1 MVPQWSAGEEVL
13 AQQFPLV
20 VPVQVRFRDLD
31 ALGHVN
37 NAVYLSYLEM
47 ARVAYVQSR
56 FGLSH
61 PRDFSFILARVEIDY
76 KSPVTLGERL
86 MVGIGVAHV
95 GKRSFRFAYEIRE
108 ASSGRLVAQ
117 AETVQVMYDYQAQ
130 KPVAIPEEVR
140 RVLEADRV
148 SVPGGEEA

>member
-1 MVPQWSAGEEVL
+1 MAPQRSTGEDVL
-13 AQQFPLV
+13 ARKYPLV

-56 FGLSH
+56 FGLAH

-86 MVGIGVAHV
+86 VVGIGVAHV
-95 GKRSFRFAYEIRE
+95 GQRSFRFAYEIRE
-108 ASSGRLVAQ
+108 AATGRLVAQ
-117 AETVQVMYDYQAQ
+117 AETVQVMYDYEAQ
-130 KPVAIPEEVR
+130 QVVPIPEAIR
-140 RVLEADRV
+140 RQLEADRV
-148 SVPGGEEA
+148 FDEGGGRV

>member
-1 MVPQWSAGEEVL
+1 MAEL
-13 AQQFPLV
+13 MTRFPLV

-86 MVGIGVAHV
+86 VVGIGVAHV

>member
-1 MVPQWSAGEEVL
+1 MVPQRSAGEEVL

>member
-1 MVPQWSAGEEVL
+1 MAPQRSTGENIL

-86 MVGIGVAHV
+86 MVGIGVSHV
-95 GKRSFRFAYEIRE
+95 GQRSFRFAYEIRE

-130 KPVAIPEEVR
+130 KPIAIPDEIR
-140 RVLEADRV
+140 RVLEADRIRA
-148 SVPGGEEA
+148 PGGEGT

>member
-1 MVPQWSAGEEVL
+1 MVPQRSAGEEVL

-86 MVGIGVAHV
+86 VVGIGVAHV